1 MKLWM
6 AALLVY
12 SVSISQNCIAEIGR
26 ITEQSNSP
34 PSIQRSKTT
43 LNGMKGTGVEMNDAV
58 RTAQGK
64 VGITFADDTRVQVN
78 ENSRLVIDDF
88 VYDPK
93 SSKGGKLAVNIA
105 SGTIRYASG
114 QIAKNNP
121 QAVAVNTPVAT
132 IGVRGTDFSATVDEF
147 GRSTIILLPSCPPG
161 WRDIE
166 RDCKTGEISVTN
178 DAGQVILNKAFQATR
193 VDSRDFKPKVPV
205 ILKLSEDQIN
215 NSLIIVPPRELVE
228 DKNSN
233 TVGNDNFLDV
243 DFLKAIS
250 LENQIDKAQA
260 EVFKDSLST
269 DFLEQSFL
277 TNLLDQLN
285 ALITAQ
291 AAATLA
297 PVSGAPKLLP
307 DYVTTSG
314 IVVTLDEP
322 QVTLCRDNGADRQ
335 CVTTPTKQNSV
346 ITQIQGSVEIKNRVN
361 SGGNTVINLVQR

>member
-1 MKLWM
+1 
-6 AALLVY
+6 
-12 SVSISQNCIAEIGR
+12 
-26 ITEQSNSP
+26 
-34 PSIQRSKTT
+34 
-43 LNGMKGTGVEMNDAV
+43 MKGTGVEMNDAV

-93 SSKGGKLAVNIA
+93 SNKGGKLAVNIA
-105 SGTIRYASG
+105 SGTVRYASG

-132 IGVRGTDFSATVDEF
+132 IGVRGTDFTATVDEF
-147 GRSTIILLPSCPPG
+147 GRSTVILLPSCPPG
-161 WRDIE
+161 WRDVE

-178 DAGQVILNKAFQATR
+178 DAGSVILNKAFQATR
-193 VDSRDFKPKVPV
+193 VDSRDFKPKTPV

-215 NSLIIVPPRELVE
+215 NSLIIVPPRELRE
-228 DKNSN
+228 EKNTN
-233 TVGNDNFLDV
+233 TVDSGNFLDV
-243 DFLKAIS
+243 DFLKAVS

-260 EVFKDSLST
+260 EMFKDRLST

-307 DYVTTSG
+307 DYVPTSG

-335 CVTTPTKQNSV
+335 CVTTPTKQNST
-346 ITQIQGSVEIKNRVN
+346 ITQVQGSIEIKNRVN
-361 SGGNTVINLVQR
+361 SGGNTIINLVQR